1 MLVSSGGLI
10 CVIMQNFII
19 IGQMFWRYLD
29 FFILKMVAVRY
40 ILDFEILKFLVSHQ
54 VEMAKIHHHIKFHQ
68 NRSNVCR
75 EIAFNVFFQNGGR
88 IWFLGPTRLT
98 PKMVSRSVQP
108 FMHGSHRQAA
118 TLAISV
124 NYAPRPCDA
133 R

>member
-75 EIAFNVFFQNGGR
+75 EIAFNVFFKMAAVFG
-88 IWFLGPTRLT
+88 FSGPRDLPPKWYLDRFSRLCT
-98 PKMVSRSVQP
+98 AHTDRL
-108 FMHGSHRQAA
+108 R
-118 TLAISV
+118 L
-124 NYAPRPCDA
+124 
-133 R
+133 